1 MKNTMEEAVSCT
13 QRLFSTMIIGK
24 NIGKEDTILK
34 LRSEAKELDE
44 EYRKLRS
51 EFDEKERQQHE
62 AFNVSYYKIISKGYI
77 RGAYITY

>member
-1 MKNTMEEAVSCT
+1 MKNTMNEVIECT
-13 QRLFSTMIIGK
+13 KRLFSTMLTGK

-62 AFNVSYYKIISKGYI
+62 AFNVSCYKRISKG
-77 RGAYITY
+77 